1 MTSLQ
6 KSHLDMSK
14 VNKSNFLGVVGS
26 KIVRNTTTVTLQ
38 TAADRW
44 YETERSKI
52 IQEDLN
58 TLMLLVEQLEINL
71 NNVENED
78 STFKTR

>member
-6 KSHLDMSK
+6 KLHLDMSK

-26 KIVRNTTTVTLQ
+26 KTVRNTTTVTLQ

>member
-1 MTSLQ
+1 
-6 KSHLDMSK
+6 MSK
-14 VNKSNFLGVVGS
+14 VNKSGSNFLGVVGS
-26 KIVRNTTTVTLQ
+26 KTMRNTTTVTLQ

-52 IQEDLN
+52 IQEDLDA
-58 TLMLLVEQLEINL
+58 LMLLVEQLEINL

-78 STFKTR
+78 NTFKTR